1 MSPLNY
7 SIKTMRLEPRT
18 TTRQGF
24 TLIELLVVIAII
36 GILAAVVLASLNTA
50 REKSRNASYLSQ
62 VREYQKALELHYS
75 QNGSYPVTGI
85 ATWACIGTGH
95 QNARCYN
102 SASYA
107 ESSASSVAFRNAM
120 DGFIDSSTTAGPKTG
135 YFTGSMYLPRNS
147 GKNYTILMLF
157 EGPAVVCPMG
167 VYVANASLAANNV
180 TRCDYTH
187 PL

>member
-1 MSPLNY
+1 MSPKY
-7 SIKTMRLEPRT
+7 KVATYR
-18 TTRQGF
+18 GF

-36 GILAAVVLASLNTA
+36 GILAAVVLASLNSA
-50 REKSRNASYLSQ
+50 REKSRNTSYLSQ
-62 VREYQKALELHYS
+62 VREYQKALEIHYS
-75 QNGSYPVTGI
+75 ENGSYPVTGI

-95 QNARCYN
+95 QNARYYN

-107 ESSASSVAFRNAM
+107 ESSASSVSFRNAM
-120 DGFIDSSTTAGPKTG
+120 SSFIDSSTTAGPKTG
-135 YFTGSMYLPRNS
+135 YFTGSMYIPRNS

-157 EGPAVVCPMG
+157 EGASVACPMG
-167 VYVANASLAANNV
+167 VYIANASLAANNV